1 MPLLFSRCRSPRW
14 TSLPA
19 PHKIHLWTQDIT
31 GTSPRASE
39 QDLAPGSGLGFQT
52 GISAEQIQWTIQDA
66 STSHLSGHLATVQT
80 DFAVNGNDTSK
91 CDFAAMAYAAP

>member
-1 MPLLFSRCRSPRW
+1 MPFAEMDF
-14 TSLPA
+14 TAGPA
-19 PHKIHLWTQDIT
+19 QNPPVDSGHYRDQPE
-31 GTSPRASE
+31 GQRA
-39 QDLAPGSGLGFQT
+39 GSSAGLGPWLPT

-91 CDFAAMAYAAP
+91 CDFAAMAYAVP